1 VPSPICSQILNPQKV
16 GPTEDTSSPPR
27 KSRRAE
33 QQPALDLGDSIR
45 RKWVRF
51 VVLLGVLLAL
61 TLFINPREIGK
72 AITRVSP
79 ASLLLAT
86 AILSLDRV
94 VMGLKWQ
101 HLIRGAGGY
110 LRFRDAVGIYFQS
123 KFVTLAFPASFGG
136 EVLRGILAMRAGL
149 PSHLVVASMVLERV
163 IAAVSSTVLAGLGL
177 AYLFATRDDTYHPP
191 TLLVGIAAL
200 AAFTIATAAL
210 NRRLHAAVARP
221 IRRHV
226 PQRAFR
232 FLNRLS
238 AAASGYRSRPGVLA
252 VNLGLNIG
260 EHLLQ
265 MLALLVLARG
275 LGVTLGFVQ
284 FLAATA
290 IIMLVRR
297 GAGLLE
303 GWGLAESGLVML
315 YNLSGVP
322 AAQSAA
328 LALTL
333 WATSLCASLPGALL
347 LPRLVVRNPETLKGS
362 SLINS

>member
-1 VPSPICSQILNPQKV
+1 MQP
-16 GPTEDTSSPPR
+16 
-27 KSRRAE
+27 
-33 QQPALDLGDSIR
+33 PALDLSDTSR
-45 RKWVRF
+45 RRWVRL
-51 VVLLGVLLAL
+51 VVLLAVLLAL
-61 TLFINPREIGK
+61 TLFINPQEIGK
-72 AITRVSP
+72 ALTHVSP

-86 AILSLDRV
+86 LILSFDRV

-101 HLIRGAGGY
+101 HLIRGAGGH
-110 LRFRDAVGIYFQS
+110 LRLRDAVGIYFQS

-136 EVLRGILAMRAGL
+136 EVLRGVLGMRAGL
-149 PSHLVVASMVLERV
+149 ASHLVVASMILERV
-163 IAAVSSTVLAGLGL
+163 IAAVSSTILAGLGL
-177 AYLFATRDDTYHPP
+177 VYLFATRDNTYHPP
-191 TLLVGIAAL
+191 VLLVGIAAL
-200 AAFTIATAAL
+200 AAFAIAAAAL

-221 IRRHV
+221 IRRCL

-238 AAASGYRSRPGVLA
+238 AAASSYRSRPRVLA
-252 VNLGLNIG
+252 ANLGLNIG

-275 LGVTLGFVQ
+275 LGVSLGFAQ

-347 LPRLVVRNPETLKGS
+347 LPRLVVRDTEAS
-362 SLINS
+362 

>member
-1 VPSPICSQILNPQKV
+1 
-16 GPTEDTSSPPR
+16 
-27 KSRRAE
+27 
-33 QQPALDLGDSIR
+33 
-45 RKWVRF
+45 
-51 VVLLGVLLAL
+51 
-61 TLFINPREIGK
+61 
-72 AITRVSP
+72 
-79 ASLLLAT
+79 
-86 AILSLDRV
+86 
-94 VMGLKWQ
+94 
-101 HLIRGAGGY
+101 
-110 LRFRDAVGIYFQS
+110 
-123 KFVTLAFPASFGG
+123 
-136 EVLRGILAMRAGL
+136 
-149 PSHLVVASMVLERV
+149 VASMVLERV
-163 IAAVSSTVLAGLGL
+163 IAAVSSTILAGLGL
-177 AYLFATRDDTYHPP
+177 AYLLATRDTTYHPP
-191 TLLVGIAAL
+191 VLLVGIAAL
-200 AAFTIATAAL
+200 AAFTIAAAVL
-210 NRRLHAAVARP
+210 NRRLHRAVARP

-238 AAASGYRSRPGVLA
+238 AAASSYRSRPGVLA
-252 VNLGLNIG
+252 ANLGLNIG

-275 LGVTLGFVQ
+275 LGVSLGFGP

-315 YNLSGVP
+315 YHLSGVP

-347 LPRLVVRNPETLKGS
+347 LPRFMVRNTEAS
-362 SLINS
+362 